1 MREVMPSGLSNDERL
16 AVALKFVVPATRR
29 EEVVKRL
36 QSFGDNVTPPPGEDA
51 VEAAKRRRQQ
61 KTETLVALK
70 ELFGKE
76 RLLAILKAIGLVY
89 GPPNVPMPILRLCHH
104 SLWVGV

>member
-1 MREVMPSGLSNDERL
+1 MHAVVPSGLSNDERL

-76 RLLAILKAIGLVY
+76 RLLAILKAIGLV
-89 GPPNVPMPILRLCHH
+89 
-104 SLWVGV
+104 